1 MKMTEKYKYCQICHG
16 DTNSWGL
23 DKSYSVKVWNA
34 QESEL
39 KPCPFCGCKTRLKE
53 KAKEIGENL
62 SEYFE
67 QYRFEP
73 ITTYTVNKIK
83 HDLNEIVPD
92 FYSKGVVKFCN
103 NPLQIEILY
112 NGKIACVLK

>member
-1 MKMTEKYKYCQICHG
+1 MTEKYKYCQICHG

-39 KPCPFCGCKTRLKE
+39 EPCPFCGCKARLKE

-73 ITTYTVNKIK
+73 ITTYTVDKIRYG
-83 HDLNEIVPD
+83 LNEIIPD
-92 FYSKGVVKFCN
+92 FCFKGAVKFFKD
-103 NPLQIEILY
+103 PLQIEILY
-112 NGKIACVLK
+112 NGKIVCVLK

>member
-1 MKMTEKYKYCQICHG
+1 MTEKYKYCQICHG

-39 KPCPFCGCKTRLKE
+39 EPCPFCGCKARLKE
-53 KAKEIGENL
+53 KAKEIGETL

-73 ITTYTVNKIK
+73 ITTYTVDKIRYG
-83 HDLNEIVPD
+83 LNEIIPD
-92 FYSKGVVKFCN
+92 FCFKGAVKFFKD
-103 NPLQIEILY
+103 PLQIEISY
-112 NGKIACVLK
+112 NGKIVCVLK